1 MWQIWQYR
9 PPLGNNANTEIN
21 PSHYPCMPLGKGD
34 SLLVF
39 MRASAAVGRILR
51 LAAPPPHLNSFV
63 ARWCHTAPLLHSA
76 ILSIV
81 QLGGL
86 DSVPLQFHHDLAFD
100 CLDGVP
106 LQFHHDL
113 AFDCLDGAPIALQ
126 LLLHGEA
133 QLYNCQQE
141 QVLAK

>member
-1 MWQIWQYR
+1 MWPDGAIL
-9 PPLGNNANTEIN
+9 PPLL
-21 PSHYPCMPLGKGD
+21 P
-34 SLLVF
+34 
-39 MRASAAVGRILR
+39 
-51 LAAPPPHLNSFV
+51 
-63 ARWCHTAPLLHSA
+63 SA

>member
-39 MRASAAVGRILR
+39 MRAAAVVGRILR
-51 LAAPPPHLNSFV
+51 VAAPPPHLNSFV
-63 ARWCHTAPLLHSA
+63 ARWCHTAPLVAPLDGAMVPPLLHSA

-100 CLDGVP
+100 CLDGAP
-106 LQFHHDL
+106 LH
-113 AFDCLDGAPIALQ
+113 CN
-126 LLLHGEA
+126 
-133 QLYNCQQE
+133 YNCMARPICTI
-141 QVLAK
+141 VSKNRLAK

>member
-1 MWQIWQYR
+1 M
-9 PPLGNNANTEIN
+9 
-21 PSHYPCMPLGKGD
+21 
-34 SLLVF
+34 
-39 MRASAAVGRILR
+39 IL
-51 LAAPPPHLNSFV
+51 HLIV
-63 ARWCHTAPLLHSA
+63 WILPPLLHSA

-86 DSVPLQFHHDLAFD
+86 DS
-100 CLDGVP
+100 VP